1 VASQESLGFLSNSH
15 SIHIDAT
22 YKLNIYGFPFMVVG
36 FTDNSKKFFCSGL
49 VISANEDTDTYLW
62 IFNNIKNYLKSH
74 NLIISA
80 ANIIADNVAQISL
93 AVQTFDQSL

>member
-1 VASQESLGFLSNSH
+1 
-15 SIHIDAT
+15 
-22 YKLNIYGFPFMVVG
+22 MVVG

-93 AVQTFDQSL
+93 AVQTFDQSLWERIAGHIFLDLWSQ